1 MAQLA
6 PTAKLRPHNLPQS
19 SFQHTKFERLNI
31 TTTCDKLDP
40 IEAAHLLAPQ
50 LVPYLNITTYPDTA
64 FCFGNFHRISL
75 NVASTDIQYAT
86 IEAEG
91 FHYNGRHFTSDT
103 IRKALELAYPEEF
116 I

>member
-1 MAQLA
+1 MALPV
-6 PTAKLRPHNLPQS
+6 PTARLKPHNLPQS
-19 SFQHTKFERLNI
+19 SFQSTKFERLNV
-31 TTTCDKLDP
+31 TTTCDQLDP
-40 IEAAHLLAPQ
+40 IEAAGLIAPL
-50 LVPYLNITTYPDTA
+50 LVPYLNITTYPDA
-64 FCFGNFHRISL
+64 ACFGNFHRISL
-75 NVASTDIQYAT
+75 NVATTDIQHAA

>member
-1 MAQLA
+1 MALPA
-6 PTAKLRPHNLPQS
+6 LTARPSLHNPTQS
-19 SFQHTKFERLNI
+19 TFQFTKFERLNI
-31 TTTCDKLDP
+31 TTTCDQLDP
-40 IEAAHLLAPQ
+40 VEAARLLTPY

-64 FCFGNFHRISL
+64 CFGNFRRISL
-75 NVASTDIQYAT
+75 NVATTDIQHAA

>member
-91 FHYNGRHFTSDT
+91 FYHNGQHFTSADL
-103 IRKALELAYPEEF
+103 RKAVESVYPERF
-116 I
+116 L